1 MSFNHKKQKRGYNL
15 ICIDTARSVYFLRSN
30 KIPMLQEVSQREK
43 PNLNVGYQ
51 HKSTITDANINNI
64 DTSGMDEDKDGSK
77 KLPKNP
83 TTI

>member
-1 MSFNHKKQKRGYNL
+1 
-15 ICIDTARSVYFLRSN
+15 
-30 KIPMLQEVSQREK
+30 MLQEVSQREK

-83 TTI
+83 ITI